1 MKEIQGMDL
10 LNKMRKKMRIHLP
23 YSRSSQLDA
32 IQSNVRKLHDDA
44 RAIQTLSKALLFCM
58 HLSEHQTGYISKEDA
73 YRASQFLLVTA
84 LANEK
89 EVNAIEKQLD
99 KVKEE

>member
-1 MKEIQGMDL
+1 M
-10 LNKMRKKMRIHLP
+10 
-23 YSRSSQLDA
+23 
-32 IQSNVRKLHDDA
+32 
-44 RAIQTLSKALLFCM
+44 SKALLFCM

-73 YRASQFLLVTA
+73 NRASQFLLETA